1 MVHNSQGVLQG
12 STMIVLP
19 IAGANSVLIF
29 AADQSLLDHAIE
41 WAKTIDRPN
50 PSASGQS
57 LFYYLVKNTRAE
69 DIASTLNGVRSA
81 DTAQSARNAAAS
93 ASVSP
98 TAAAAPAAASAGSA
112 GAVAQ
117 GSLIVDEARKEIIF
131 QGAAAEWER
140 LLPLLKQIG
149 RASCGG
155 RGCA

>member
-12 STMIVLP
+12 STMIELP

-50 PSASGQS
+50 PSASGQR

-98 TAAAAPAAASAGSA
+98 PAAAPPAAASPGSPA
-112 GAVAQ
+112 AVPQ
-117 GSLIVDEARKEIIF
+117 GRLFVDR
-131 QGAAAEWER
+131 R
-140 LLPLLKQIG
+140 PTTLHLP
-149 RASCGG
+149 RP
-155 RGCA
+155 